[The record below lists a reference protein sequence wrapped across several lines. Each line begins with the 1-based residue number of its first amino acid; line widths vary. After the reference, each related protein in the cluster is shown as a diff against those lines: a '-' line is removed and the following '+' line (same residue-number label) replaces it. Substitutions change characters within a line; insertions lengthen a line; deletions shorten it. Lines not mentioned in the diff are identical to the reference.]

1 MAKTTIVRL
10 TDDLDGSDAAS
21 TITFGWGGQSYEIDL
36 SKKNA
41 TAFEKSIRPYVSAGR
56 KAGAGTRG
64 RKAGRRSTSE
74 DLSAVRAWARENGF
88 SVSDRGRVPANVVEA
103 YKSR

>member
-21 TITFGWGGQSYEIDL
+21 TVTFGWAGQSYEIDL

-41 TAFEKSIRPYVSAGR
+41 SAFEKSIRPYVSAGR
-56 KAGAGTRG
+56 KAGGARG
-64 RKAGRRSTSE
+64 SRKSVRRSSAE
-74 DLSAVRAWARENGF
+74 DLSAIRAWARENGF

-103 YKSR
+103 YKAR